1 MHPRF
6 FAFQQQKLINFDPK
20 IRVIICKALGKTKDL
35 STLTE
40 KKIEISGV
48 NIAELFG
55 VNNAN
60 LKYIR
65 TFFPKLQIN
74 ARGNELTVVGD
85 TEVAEQFEVKFELI
99 LSHFKET
106 GLLTENNIENLM
118 LEDGSTMLSGDGSET
133 LVHGNGG
140 VKIKAKTVNQRKLVQ
155 AVNKSD
161 MVFAVG
167 PAGTGKTY
175 TAVALAVRALKAK
188 EVKRIILTRP
198 AVEAGENLGFLPG
211 DLKEKLDPY
220 LMPLYDALRDMIP
233 PEKLG
238 DMIEFGI
245 IEIAPL
251 AFMRGRTLDKA
262 FVILDEAQ
270 NATVMQMKMFL
281 TRMGQTAQF
290 VITGDM
296 SQVDLPHRQRSG
308 LSYALD
314 ILKDVEGLEII
325 RLTQSD
331 VIRHNLV
338 KRIID
343 AFEIAE
349 AKEKEE
355 KFKKD
360 NEAK

>member
-1 MHPRF
+1 MTGTR
-6 FAFQQQKLINFDPK
+6 N
-20 IRVIICKALGKTKDL
+20 
-35 STLTE
+35 
-40 KKIEISGV
+40 IEIQGI
-48 NIAELFG
+48 NPAELFG
-55 VNNAN
+55 VNDAN
-60 LKYIR
+60 FKHLKSFY
-65 TFFPKLQIN
+65 PKLKVT
-74 ARGNELTVVGD
+74 ARGHVVSISGD
-85 TEVAEQFEVKFELI
+85 DEVMDEFERKFNLIIQHFNQFNSI
-99 LSHFKET
+99 
-106 GLLTENNIENLM
+106 TENNIDNLM
-118 LEDGSTMLSGDGSET
+118 LSDGGTLLSNDDGSET
-133 LVHGNGG
+133 IVHGNGG
-140 VKIKAKTVNQRKLVQ
+140 TKIKARTVNQKKLVQ
-155 AVNKSD
+155 AVNTHD

-188 EVKRIILTRP
+188 EVKRIVLTRP

-233 PEKLG
+233 AEKLG

-270 NATVMQMKMFL
+270 NTTSMQMKMFL
-281 TRMGQTAQF
+281 TRMGMTAKF

-314 ILKDVEGLEII
+314 VLKDVEGIGVV
-325 RLTQSD
+325 RLGQSD
-331 VIRHNLV
+331 VIRHSLV
-338 KRIID
+338 KRIVA
-343 AFEIAE
+343 AFDVAE
-349 AKEKEE
+349 AEE
-355 KFKKD
+355 RKNEIKKST
-360 NEAK
+360 K